1 MFAESEI
8 ERASAT
14 LISEVEGRDFCSY
27 RVWRADQTTTRV
39 GQAAVDPMRE
49 IALPARNQQVASGDE
64 PLKGIRRIRAA
75 PDRLARR

>member
-49 IALPARNQQVASGDE
+49 IALPARDQ
-64 PLKGIRRIRAA
+64 
-75 PDRLARR
+75 